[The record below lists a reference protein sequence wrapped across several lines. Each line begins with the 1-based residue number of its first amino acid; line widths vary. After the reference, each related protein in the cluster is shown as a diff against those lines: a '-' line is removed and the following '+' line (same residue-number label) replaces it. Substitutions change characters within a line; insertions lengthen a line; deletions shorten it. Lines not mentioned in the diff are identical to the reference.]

1 MNYIIP
7 FLCCLGQILAQETA
21 DTLFFNGDI
30 LTVDDKN
37 PQVEAVAVKNGTI
50 IFAGDRQ
57 QAFSLKGEKTELVD
71 LKGMTLLPGFID
83 PHTHV
88 FLRAVIDASTDVSP
102 FKYKTIDEV
111 LSVLKEALKK
121 GPVLAFGYDPSLMT
135 KPGELDFKTL
145 DTLSKDIPIVVV
157 NKSGHIAYGNH
168 KAFELAHISE
178 DIKNPA
184 GGSYGRDAKG
194 ELNGTAYEV
203 PAVSRLISAVN
214 KINPDEFEALGKKTM
229 QDYAKWGY
237 TTVTDLGL
245 GLPLPTPEDHIKM
258 MRSLSLDIDAPLRMQ
273 GYVIYDLLSNV
284 PGLQKQN
291 TDRFKVLGVKI
302 WADGSIQGYTAAL
315 KEPYSDKDTKGVLN
329 FKQNTL
335 TQMISNVRKNNI
347 QVAVHANG
355 DQAIEDTLSA
365 MEAAQKAYP
374 SEDPRFR
381 LEHATLVEPGQW
393 QRVKKLNATPSFT
406 EHHVYYWGEVFKDKI
421 LGDVRAEWI
430 DAAKTAKDLG
440 LKYSFNDDDLA
451 GANPLLFIQV
461 AATREMRDGQI
472 LNPEQ
477 RITVDDAIKGLT
489 IYPAWQSFREKEIG
503 SIEVGKL
510 ADFVILEKNP
520 KRVPANTVKDI
531 KIVETWLGGK
541 KVR

>member
-57 QAFSLKGEKTELVD
+57 QAFSLKDEKTELVD

-157 NKSGHIAYGNH
+157 NKSGHIAYGNQ
-168 KAFELAHISE
+168 KAFELAHIAE

-184 GGSYGRDAKG
+184 GGSYGRDENG

-203 PAVSRLISAVN
+203 PAVSRLVSAVN
-214 KINPDEFEALGKKTM
+214 KINPNEFEALGKKTM

-245 GLPLPTPEDHIKM
+245 GLPLPTPEDHIKL
-258 MRSLSLDIDAPLRMQ
+258 MRSLSSDIDAPLRMQ
-273 GYVIYDLLSNV
+273 GYVIYDLLNKV
-284 PGLQKQN
+284 PGLQNQN

-374 SEDPRFR
+374 SDDPRFR

-520 KRVPANTVKDI
+520 KRVPANTIKDI